1 MSAQLLFRHGKNR
14 RYSYAWGEKT
24 LRQERMNHS
33 EESRKTRK
41 KPKIQI
47 REMELDDLAAVFH
60 MGERLFTARASPNLY
75 RTWDEYELIELFY
88 ADSELCFVAEEDDKI
103 IGFALGSTIEKE
115 RSAWKYGHLVWL
127 GILPEH
133 QRIGLG
139 ERIFNHVKEAMS
151 KRGVR
156 MLVVDTEADNL
167 QALRFF
173 RKMGFGKPE
182 EHIYLSLNLS
192 GQKRTATEK
201 TNQEGTNG
209 KE

>member
-1 MSAQLLFRHGKNR
+1 MSN
-14 RYSYAWGEKT
+14 
-24 LRQERMNHS
+24 S

-41 KPKIQI
+41 RLRIQI

-60 MGERLFTARASPNLY
+60 MGEKLFTARESPNLY

-88 ADSELCFVAEEDDKI
+88 ADSELCFVAEEENKI
-103 IGFALGSTIEKE
+103 VGFALGTTIEKE

-133 QRIGLG
+133 QRSGVG
-139 ERIFNHVKEAMS
+139 ERIFNHVKEVMT

-192 GQKRTATEK
+192 GQKRLALDK
-201 TNQEGTNG
+201 NHQAGTNG
-209 KE
+209 KS